1 MPLLLQLVIGEIVLL
16 KNDDSRESL
25 VVLKSLSC
33 DDDDGRLLGGH
44 LQSAEPRWYTA
55 IRSEL

>member
-1 MPLLLQLVIGEIVLL
+1 MLL